1 MGPQDPKNVTRD
13 TARDLA
19 GLAGELAALM
29 AVGQRPVRDVALNE
43 ASGSPGHPPARPRF
57 RGRPGAANR
66 GRVPRRL
73 RPGCALGYG
82 ARCRLRCGVRPRRLG
97 LQDRAR

>member
-1 MGPQDPKNVTRD
+1 
-13 TARDLA
+13 
-19 GLAGELAALM
+19 M
-29 AVGQRPVRDVALNE
+29 AVGQRPVRDVTLNE
-43 ASGSPGHPPARPRF
+43 GSGSPGHPPARPRF